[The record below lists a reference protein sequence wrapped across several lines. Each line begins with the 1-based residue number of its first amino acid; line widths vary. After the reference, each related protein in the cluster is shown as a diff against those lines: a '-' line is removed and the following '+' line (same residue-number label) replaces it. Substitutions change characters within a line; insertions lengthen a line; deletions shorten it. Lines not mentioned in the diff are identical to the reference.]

1 MQASGDTRSPSMLQ
15 RAAGGHN
22 QDGVC
27 NGRALECRDPCFP
40 RDEDA
45 NANRFPLGGNRD
57 RRSRGERYAEAVRW
71 FENTIGKTTRSISM
85 KRIAALL
92 AAGAVVIS
100 GSAGAAESY
109 PARPLR
115 LVVPFAPGGGT
126 DVTARYVG
134 TKLAER
140 VGQPVIVDNRPAASG
155 VVGAD
160 LVAKAAPDGYTL
172 LVVSVTFVISSAL
185 QKGLPYTP
193 ADFAPITLL
202 IASPLGLLLHPSVPA
217 ANVKE
222 LIAYAKANPG
232 KLNYGS
238 SGAGS
243 IAHLSTELLDSMAGI
258 RMTHV
263 PYKGV
268 AAYTTAQLQNEIQV
282 GMSNMFSTL
291 PQWKSG
297 RLRLIAHAGA
307 KRMEALPD
315 VPTIAESGVPGY
327 EAIIWYGFMAP
338 GKTPQAIV
346 QKLYREIAGIAQTTE
361 ARKLFVS
368 QGNDVV
374 ANTPEEFAKVIRS
387 EAKKWGDIGRRLGV
401 SLE

>member
-1 MQASGDTRSPSMLQ
+1 
-15 RAAGGHN
+15 
-22 QDGVC
+22 
-27 NGRALECRDPCFP
+27 
-40 RDEDA
+40 
-45 NANRFPLGGNRD
+45 
-57 RRSRGERYAEAVRW
+57 
-71 FENTIGKTTRSISM
+71 M
-85 KRIAALL
+85 KWTAALL
-92 AAGAVVIS
+92 AAGALA
-100 GSAGAAESY
+100 GGASAQTY
-109 PARPLR
+109 PTRPLR

-126 DVTARYVG
+126 DVTARYVA

-140 VGQPVIVDNRPAASG
+140 VAQPVIVDNRPAAAG

-172 LVVSVTFVISSAL
+172 LVASVTFVISSAL
-185 QKGLPYTP
+185 QKNLPYD
-193 ADFAPITLL
+193 AARDFFPITLL
-202 IASPLGLLLHPSVPA
+202 IASPLGLLVHPSVPA

-268 AAYTTAQLQNEIQV
+268 AAYTTGQLQNEIQV
-282 GMSNMFSTL
+282 GMSNMFSTM

-297 RLRLIAHAGA
+297 RLRLIAHGGP

-338 GKTPQAIV
+338 GKTPQPIV
-346 QKLYREIAGIAQTTE
+346 QKLYREIAAIAKTPE
-361 ARKLFVS
+361 AQKLFVS

-374 ANTPEEFAKVIRS
+374 ANTPDEFAKVIRT
-387 EAKKWGDIGRRLGV
+387 EHAKWGGIGRRLNV
-401 SLE
+401 TIE